1 MARLTAMQDAFL
13 SGIVIPLVPFILET
27 RAGVQHEQIQVWAA
41 IFVASY
47 GGAFAVVSPL
57 MPFLAPQGPLA
68 WVTLLA
74 GLALAGSAFGI
85 LQSFSSNLYLLLVSR
100 ALQGLGSAATNAACS
115 TLLAT
120 AAGVYGTANTLSW
133 INSAVVQSFAMAAAP
148 LVSGYLSDYIC
159 FEVIFYLAYG
169 LLAFTGLLSLV
180 AAIITPRGQVATGRQ
195 EAGLV
200 ANASGYGTIP
210 SGDISPRATSRPNR
224 GSSRRS
230 SPSSAA
236 SRRSSS
242 FSTISAEPSSWS
254 LQLLIAGFGFLVIGL
269 LSTALQTVLPILV
282 KQKFHWSVST
292 TGLMFLALSGPAVL
306 VGPLTGALAARIP
319 KSSRYLTTIGFL
331 ACVPAFFYLGGLT
344 ENTQA
349 NQQAFLITLAGLSL
363 AIGISGDPLIKEIT
377 RVVGPSATNDPSSAA
392 AQAASLPSIA
402 YAWGGLVGPLLAGDI
417 SWIWGWETLTK
428 VLAYVS
434 ALAGVLSLLFLHGWV
449 GSPHPDTHRR
459 PRKPS
464 SDEESAPLLAND
476 RQGSDLQRHGE
487 QAGPTQSKK
496 VHTYAS
502 ILKNSNSA
510 SRKERSHRRHFSV
523 DNFSVATTAA
533 AGSLDSSTSQVRFQA
548 ALETSAEGSPES
560 PKTTDNSRTNHE
572 RRYVMREAPHAPATD
587 PLLATGSRYVIDEE
601 RSIVPEGERPKR
613 HVVVFAEG
621 TAPPEL
627 LERHPHHIVAINA
640 LDGSAQVVS
649 SDSTDNHSVSVTE
662 ETGEEEH
669 EFPETTSR
677 RYVVVVVDE
686 AGDSS

>member
-1 MARLTAMQDAFL
+1 MTRLTAMQDAFL
-13 SGIVIPLVPFILET
+13 SGIVIPLVPFILEK

-68 WVTLLA
+68 WVALLA

-85 LQSFSSNLYLLLVSR
+85 LQFYSSSLFLLLISR
-100 ALQGLGSAATNAACS
+100 ALQGLGSAATNATCS
-115 TLLAT
+115 TILAT

-133 INSAVVQSFAMAAAP
+133 VNSAVVQSFAMAAAP
-148 LVSGYLSDYIC
+148 LVSGYLSDYIY
-159 FEVIFYLAYG
+159 FEAIFYLAYS
-169 LLAFTGLLSLV
+169 LLAFTALLSLV
-180 AAIITPRGQVATGRQ
+180 AAIITPSGQAATGRQ
-195 EAGLV
+195 EAVLV
-200 ANASGYGTIP
+200 SDTSGYGTIS
-210 SGDISPRATSRPNR
+210 SGETSPRATVRPDR
-224 GSSRRS
+224 ASSRRS

-242 FSTISAEPSSWS
+242 FSAISAEPSSWS

-282 KQKFHWSVST
+282 KQKFNWSVSA
-292 TGLMFLALSGPAVL
+292 TGLMFLALSGPAFL
-306 VGPLTGALAARIP
+306 VGPLTGALAARVP
-319 KSSRYLTTIGFL
+319 ASSRYLTTIGFL
-331 ACVPAFFYLGGLT
+331 ASVPAFLYLGGLT

-363 AIGISGDPLIKEIT
+363 ALGISGDPLIKEIT
-377 RVVGPSATNDPSSAA
+377 RAVGPSATNDASNAA
-392 AQAASLPSIA
+392 AQASSLPSIA
-402 YAWGGLVGPLLAGDI
+402 YAWGGLIGPLLAGDI

-449 GSPHPDTHRR
+449 GSPNPDTHRR

-464 SDEESAPLLAND
+464 SDEESAPLLGND
-476 RQGSDLQRHGE
+476 RQGSDSQRDGE
-487 QAGPTQSKK
+487 QAAGPAQSKK
-496 VHTYAS
+496 IHPYAS

-533 AGSLDSSTSQVRFQA
+533 PGSLDSSTSQVRFQV
-548 ALETSAEGSPES
+548 ALETAAEGSSES
-560 PKTTDNSRTNHE
+560 PKITDNSRTNHE

-587 PLLATGSRYVIDEE
+587 PLLASGSRYVIDEE

-649 SDSTDNHSVSVTE
+649 SESTDNHSVSVME
-662 ETGEEEH
+662 ETGEEL
-669 EFPETTSR
+669 EFPETNSR

-686 AGDSS
+686 ASDSS